1 MTPAVLACR
10 AAARRAHIT
19 ELNFCPGHET
29 LQILSR
35 KWLTLIVEA
44 LADGP
49 LGHAAIARRVPGA
62 TQKMLT
68 QTLRLME
75 RDGLLTRTVTPTVP
89 PSVDYELTE
98 LGRSLLDL
106 QLAVLLWG
114 EANIDRVWEARDAYD
129 GADPALDGGSARPPA
144 DAGGPVMRRVGEG
157 ERVATSTG

>member
-1 MTPAVLACR
+1 MTPAALACR
-10 AAARRAHIT
+10 VAARRAQIT
-19 ELNFCPGHET
+19 ELTFCPGHET
-29 LQILSR
+29 LQILGR

-68 QTLRLME
+68 QTLRQME

-98 LGRSLLDL
+98 LGRSLLQL

-114 EANIDRVWEARDAYD
+114 EVNVDRVLAARSAYD
-129 GADPALDGGSARPPA
+129 AAAEVPGPDLDPTPAVAAR
-144 DAGGPVMRRVGEG
+144 
-157 ERVATSTG
+157 